1 MSAKQSD
8 KPMTRAGCLTG
19 CLIWLV
25 VMSLPLA
32 VIVLIL
38 NNELAWRRGPNNAE
52 VDRIFLLNEPGYAG
66 LGYEAARLYGPVE
79 SDGVTCVTVAVRYLL
94 WRNDEGVQQNADY
107 CQCID
112 ATGSVAGTCAK

>member
-1 MSAKQSD
+1 MNQRVD

-66 LGYEAARLYGPVE
+66 LGYEAARLNSPV
-79 SDGVTCVTVAVRYLL
+79 DGDSVACVTVAVRYLL
-94 WRNDEGVQQNADY
+94 WRNDEGVQQNADF
-107 CQCID
+107 CKCFD
-112 ATGSVAGTCAK
+112 TTGALAGTCEP